1 MKYLVIGAGGTG
13 GPLGAY
19 LANAG
24 KDVTFLA
31 RGAHLDA
38 MREQGFRVIRPAGD
52 IRLFPV
58 SVKRGDVPRRAGC
71 DIRLCKGVFPAGNHT
86 VCPANRP

>member
-1 MKYLVIGAGGTG
+1 M
-13 GPLGAY
+13 
-19 LANAG
+19 ANAG
-24 KDVTFLA
+24 KNVTFLA

-58 SVKRGDVPRRAGC
+58 SVESAETCRDAPDVAKGYSLPEITPFIRRIA
-71 DIRLCKGVFPAGNHT
+71 RNV
-86 VCPANRP
+86 R